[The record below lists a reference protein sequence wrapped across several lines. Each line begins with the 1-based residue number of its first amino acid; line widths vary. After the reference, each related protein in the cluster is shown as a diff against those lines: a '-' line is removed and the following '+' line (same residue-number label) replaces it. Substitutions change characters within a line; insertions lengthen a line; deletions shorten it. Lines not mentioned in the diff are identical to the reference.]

1 MKKIIKIDDIEGK
14 VYELDNWKLDQSP
27 QLKRYFNAKFDEL
40 KKNYDKLIQDFNWNK
55 IIYDS
60 EILFKPVIG
69 QEYYL
74 YQKKN
79 GKRFMSLIN
88 PQDWTQ
94 NKDLNYIGCF
104 KQDSRQKWNLIELNN

>member
-1 MKKIIKIDDIEGK
+1 M
-14 VYELDNWKLDQSP
+14 
-27 QLKRYFNAKFDEL
+27 
-40 KKNYDKLIQDFNWNK
+40 
-55 IIYDS
+55 
-60 EILFKPVIG
+60 IG

-88 PQDWTQ
+88 PQDWGQ